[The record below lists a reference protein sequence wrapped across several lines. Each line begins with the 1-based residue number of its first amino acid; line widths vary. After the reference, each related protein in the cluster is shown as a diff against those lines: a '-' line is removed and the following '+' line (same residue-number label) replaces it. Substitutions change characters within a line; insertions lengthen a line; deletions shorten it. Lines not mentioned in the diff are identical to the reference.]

1 MLTKTLLRN
10 VRLVSGLVLT
20 ALVINHLAKLSP
32 GLHSLAMSE
41 RRSLPMSRTDVVQL
55 LLGLLTPPGLIDP
68 SVKVFRCKCEA
79 SPSKQFDV
87 PALARKRLE
96 AGL

>member
-1 MLTKTLLRN
+1 M
-10 VRLVSGLVLT
+10 LT
-20 ALVINHLAKLSP
+20 ALVINYLAKLSL

-41 RRSLPMSRTDVVQL
+41 RRSLAMSRTEVVQL
-55 LLGLLTPPGLIDP
+55 LLGLLTLPRLINP
-68 SVKVFRCKCEA
+68 SVKVFRCKCETA
-79 SPSKQFDV
+79 PGKQFDV

>member
-1 MLTKTLLRN
+1 MPTKTLLRN
-10 VRLVSGLVLT
+10 ARPVSGLVLM
-20 ALVINHLAKLSP
+20 ALVINHLAKLSL

-41 RRSLPMSRTDVVQL
+41 RRSLAMSRTDVVQF

-68 SVKVFRCKCEA
+68 SVKVFRCKFETA
-79 SPSKQFDV
+79 PGKQFDV
-87 PALARKRLE
+87 RAQALQRLE